1 MTFFI
6 EVHIV
11 LLASLCC
18 VKMQMLRYSYFT
30 ISSKEDLNEEE
41 DFTIAT
47 QVHDEFSCASICSS
61 TVMCRYALFDKDSKK
76 CSFVKATET
85 LVESVTG
92 FPNVH
97 QCNIKT
103 LILLWPVTAL

>member
-6 EVHIV
+6 EVHII

-18 VKMQMLRYSYFT
+18 VKMQMLRYSYFK
-30 ISSKEDLNEEE
+30 ISSQEDLNEEE

-47 QVHDEFSCASICSS
+47 QVHDELSCALICSS

-76 CSFVKATET
+76 CSFVKATEKLT
-85 LVESVTG
+85 HRDREELESG
-92 FPNVH
+92 
-97 QCNIKT
+97 K
-103 LILLWPVTAL
+103 ILLEKVGQVE

>member
-6 EVHIV
+6 EVHII

-18 VKMQMLRYSYFT
+18 VKMQMLRYSYFK
-30 ISSKEDLNEEE
+30 ISSQEDLNEEE

-61 TVMCRYALFDKDSKK
+61 TVMCRYALFHKDSKK
-76 CSFVKATET
+76 CSFVKATEKLT
-85 LVESVTG
+85 HQDREELESG
-92 FPNVH
+92 
-97 QCNIKT
+97 K
-103 LILLWPVTAL
+103 ILLEKVGQVE